1 MKFNGTRL
9 RALIELMAY
18 KNIDIARK
26 VGVTG
31 KTVGRW
37 TRGEATPPASTIEK
51 IAKELGVSAKVLTGQ
66 APMEKP
72 KHVNLQPRSKLVEN
86 ITVRTQNALLVA
98 AKRYQVS
105 QTQIIEL
112 APLMFTLIAEGSLD
126 FRRREVEKA
135 GSNMDALDE
144 SPMGFPTLCILD
156 ALCAEQDSIESR
168 DIFGAEIEEWA
179 IGNPFDKYLCCL
191 VKGLRDVKAIH
202 LSESDGIIN
211 RSNVGYVS
219 EFSVFHEEYMKIADN
234 DEKIAKRLTNGSI
247 DLGSLPEELSAVDSR
262 KERIQW
268 FNQEAQ
274 RAKEQEVELGRKFL
288 EQLCSC
294 NV

>member
-1 MKFNGTRL
+1 M
-9 RALIELMAY
+9 
-18 KNIDIARK
+18 
-26 VGVTG
+26 
-31 KTVGRW
+31 
-37 TRGEATPPASTIEK
+37 
-51 IAKELGVSAKVLTGQ
+51 
-66 APMEKP
+66 
-72 KHVNLQPRSKLVEN
+72 
-86 ITVRTQNALLVA
+86 
-98 AKRYQVS
+98 
-105 QTQIIEL
+105 
-112 APLMFTLIAEGSLD
+112 
-126 FRRREVEKA
+126 
-135 GSNMDALDE
+135 
-144 SPMGFPTLCILD
+144 
-156 ALCAEQDSIESR
+156 
-168 DIFGAEIEEWA
+168 
-179 IGNPFDKYLCCL
+179 
-191 VKGLRDVKAIH
+191 KGLRDVKAIH

>member
-1 MKFNGTRL
+1 MSL
-9 RALIELMAY
+9 E
-18 KNIDIARK
+18 
-26 VGVTG
+26 

-112 APLMFTLIAEGSLD
+112 APPYVYAHCRGLAWN

-179 IGNPFDKYLCCL
+179 IG
-191 VKGLRDVKAIH
+191 IH
-202 LSESDGIIN
+202 LTNI
-211 RSNVGYVS
+211 
-219 EFSVFHEEYMKIADN
+219 SVA
-234 DEKIAKRLTNGSI
+234 
-247 DLGSLPEELSAVDSR
+247 
-262 KERIQW
+262 W
-268 FNQEAQ
+268 
-274 RAKEQEVELGRKFL
+274 
-288 EQLCSC
+288 
-294 NV
+294 